1 MKAVPKLD
9 ENESGLMVL
18 KRQNLLILM
27 HIYHKQC
34 GIIQQNSIK
43 RLNKFHIFTM
53 KSGIKEE
60 IKDKGSSPA
69 FIQSLNLLNHSA
81 NFSSSDDGLSGK
93 KSNPKTISKESTLR
107 TSPTTTP
114 RSLRDVLPSWLLP
127 LEQ

>member
-1 MKAVPKLD
+1 MWNHTK
-9 ENESGLMVL
+9 
-18 KRQNLLILM
+18 
-27 HIYHKQC
+27 
-34 GIIQQNSIK
+34 NSMK

-93 KSNPKTISKESTLR
+93 KIKPEDDFKGEYFEDISNDN
-107 TSPTTTP
+107 TSFSPGRPALMAPSPGAMKVMGGLGITENLDRPNMPATPTDFASS
-114 RSLRDVLPSWLLP
+114 RIKS
-127 LEQ
+127 